1 MKPFTGE
8 DIERAIRRYNAWPE
22 TGALPPGEPMPSN
35 PEHKRSLS
43 WDICFSHFQGS
54 PLNKSSAELD
64 RLHLGYYLA
73 SWGML
78 RGSAFLLKSTNALYY
93 DGAINVIRQYSADLS
108 DGGLR
113 GFDIDHYGG
122 KDDDRVMVERFS
134 TAWRE
139 LHEALST
146 TSNSPSLTLMTKIL
160 AGVWG
165 CIPALDKRARRSL
178 KLLRSDGD
186 AKFAENRNV
195 NSQLS
200 VLPGRLSFLK
210 ALYDEH
216 ESDFEKIR
224 DRIKIFDPTTGEHTD
239 DPVPKAKLLD
249 MFLFQYTPSTG
260 S

>member
-22 TGALPPGEPMPSN
+22 TGALPPGEPRPSN

-78 RGSAFLLKSTNALYY
+78 RGSTFLLKSTNALYY
-93 DGAINVIRQYSADLS
+93 DGAIDVIRRYNADLS
-108 DGGLR
+108 TGGLKR
-113 GFDIDHYGG
+113 FDVDHYED
-122 KDDDRVMVERFS
+122 KDMVERFS

-139 LHEALST
+139 LHAALST
-146 TSNSPSLTLMTKIL
+146 TSNSPSLTLITKIL

-165 CIPALDKRARRSL
+165 CVPALDSRVLHSL
-178 KLLRSDGD
+178 GQLRSDKD
-186 AKFAENRNV
+186 ATFAENNNV

-200 VLPGRLSFLK
+200 VLPERLAFLK

-216 ESDFEKIR
+216 ESDFERIR
-224 DRIKIFDPTTGEHTD
+224 GCVRVFDPTTRRYTD

-249 MFLFQYTPSTG
+249 MFLFQYVTSTG